1 VKRIGIAGAT
11 GLVGETMLRVVE
23 PLKSGVEEVR
33 LFASERSAGTEV
45 VFRDHPVKIRELDA
59 HGFEGLDV
67 AFFCV
72 GNELSARL
80 VPRAAKLC
88 PVIDKSSHFRLAE
101 GVPLVVPEVNPQA
114 LEGHQGIIA
123 NPNCTTIP
131 LCVAIGPL
139 AVEFGLEALHV
150 ATYQSVSGAGR
161 DALEQLDYET
171 EFAALGQNPDPEG
184 SPFPGR
190 MAHNLIPQIGA
201 YDRHGN
207 AGEESKLIHETRKI
221 LGLPGLK
228 VSVTCVRVPVRIGH
242 SLAVCAR
249 FGRSVKPKQ
258 VLGVLKGAAGVAVT
272 KDDEFMTPVECEGD
286 DNVYVSRVRQGADPE
301 EINMWIVTDN
311 LRKGAA
317 VNALQIAQLL
327 FEED

>member
-139 AVEFGLEALHV
+139 AVEFGLEA
-150 ATYQSVSGAGR
+150 
-161 DALEQLDYET
+161 
-171 EFAALGQNPDPEG
+171 
-184 SPFPGR
+184 
-190 MAHNLIPQIGA
+190 
-201 YDRHGN
+201 
-207 AGEESKLIHETRKI
+207 
-221 LGLPGLK
+221 
-228 VSVTCVRVPVRIGH
+228 
-242 SLAVCAR
+242 
-249 FGRSVKPKQ
+249 
-258 VLGVLKGAAGVAVT
+258 
-272 KDDEFMTPVECEGD
+272 
-286 DNVYVSRVRQGADPE
+286 
-301 EINMWIVTDN
+301 
-311 LRKGAA
+311 
-317 VNALQIAQLL
+317 
-327 FEED
+327 